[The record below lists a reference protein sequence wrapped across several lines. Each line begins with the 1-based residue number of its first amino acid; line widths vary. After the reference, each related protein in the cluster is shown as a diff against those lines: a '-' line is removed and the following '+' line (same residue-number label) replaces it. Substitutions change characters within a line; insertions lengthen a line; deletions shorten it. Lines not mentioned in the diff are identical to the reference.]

1 MTEPLCED
9 KIIAFVKQRIHLKT
23 YRHILSVGRV
33 MEEVAIPLRLRPDKA
48 RVAGLLHDL
57 HKGTDPNV
65 LLQLAEEYEIPFSET
80 ARIKPALLHGPVA
93 AEVCRRELGID
104 DDIYEAIFW
113 HTTGKPNLNKM
124 GLALVFADFS
134 EPLREH
140 PESKRARELYER
152 KGFFPALRYVAQRKL
167 EHAQQKPPVDPHT
180 QAFCTWLEQHLS

>member
-33 MEEVAIPLRLRPDKA
+33 MEDVAIPLRLRPDKA

-57 HKGTDPNV
+57 YKGTDPNV

-104 DDIYEAIFW
+104 DEIYEAIFW

-140 PESKRARELYER
+140 PESIKARELYER
-152 KGFFPALRYVAQRKL
+152 EGFFPALRYVAQRKL
-167 EHAQQKPPVDPHT
+167 EHAQQKPPVDPYT
-180 QAFCTWLEQHLS
+180 QAFCTWLEQYLS

>member
-9 KIIAFVKQRIHLKT
+9 RIVSFVKERIRLKN
-23 YRHILSVGRV
+23 YRHVFSVGRV
-33 MEEVAIPLRLRPDKA
+33 MEEVARGLHLRPEKA
-48 RVAGLLHDL
+48 RITGLLHDL
-57 HKGTDPNV
+57 YKGTDPDV
-65 LLQLAEEYEIPFSET
+65 LLQLAEEYNIPLSET

-104 DDIYEAIFW
+104 DEIYEAVFW
-113 HTTGKPNLNKM
+113 HTTGKPGLHKM

-140 PESKRARELYER
+140 PESNKARELYDRE
-152 KGFFPALRYVAQRKL
+152 GFFPALRYVARKKL

-180 QAFCTWLEQHLS
+180 QAFCAWLEQQMS